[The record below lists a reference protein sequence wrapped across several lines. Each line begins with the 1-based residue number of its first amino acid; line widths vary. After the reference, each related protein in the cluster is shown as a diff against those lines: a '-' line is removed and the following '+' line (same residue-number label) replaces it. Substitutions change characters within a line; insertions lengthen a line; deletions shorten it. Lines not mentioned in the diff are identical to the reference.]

1 MSLSSD
7 ICGYLYKIA
16 RERNGENVTCNFN
29 GVDVLIVQRLEEA
42 DHILRLNSEN
52 YRKNMAWFR
61 QALGASRFSE
71 DGHAWEIRRQLT
83 QTYFNRFDR
92 QNAFV
97 LSSQY
102 AHSAIDELIVGGR
115 NASTIDDGVLRNMT
129 ASVLIDNFFGVKLNA
144 TGIDLSVLAELMA
157 VGSDYSFVPEGKT
170 NTLYRDKLALLPDL
184 RRHILQ
190 QLIYFRSDS
199 MPRTLLLEG
208 LLQANRRVKDK
219 VVLEHE
225 LMTFIAAG
233 AETSAATMGWACY
246 LLALYPEI
254 QEHLRGLAINFW
266 KDSTNDWKRLSTF
279 KPFAQFISEALR
291 LYPPTPIVARYA
303 KGNDQ
308 LGSASIHAGQNIM
321 ISFIGIQHD
330 ERFRAK
336 PWSLNINEDAP
347 QRTSGEA
354 MAFSIG
360 PRICGGKQFA
370 LLELITFLSVFVSRA
385 HFELTSND
393 PPEFFW
399 KSQML
404 RRGGQPVRVVE
415 LN

>member
-16 RERNGENVTCNFN
+16 RGRNGENVTCNFN